1 MFIKT
6 GIQLSL
12 VCIALLISSCDV
24 FKNDSL
30 NNICQEHPEL
40 CDDLYIIADCRF
52 KRTTVIRA
60 RYYDKIEANEV
71 NKQKLLTELD
81 EYQSCLE
88 LTLFLQFT
96 RNKQRKEYRL
106 SNYLTAQTLMQT
118 HIEESRGTQDP
129 ILAYY
134 LWTHHQDLQARQ
146 VFLAAATEK
155 TVSDPRL
162 LFKLA
167 RVNSTGTPQ
176 DALNL
181 FYKALALS
189 RSTEEIPNSTFLLI
203 MTIFYQHK
211 KFEEAYIWALISLK
225 GDQQNASPIN
235 LDLILKRGV
244 VGGERVIL
252 NDRNLAL
259 IAEQYY
265 QQLKVG
271 KFNEQAPLLQTPSIT
286 KTLIN

>member
-1 MFIKT
+1 MFIKMA
-6 GIQLSL
+6 IQLSL
-12 VCIALLISSCDV
+12 VCMALLISSCDG

-30 NNICQEHPEL
+30 NNICKEHSEL
-40 CDDLYIIADCRF
+40 CDDLYIVADCRF
-52 KRTTVIRA
+52 KRTKVIRA

-106 SNYLTAQTLMQT
+106 HNYLTAQTLMQM

-146 VFLAAATEK
+146 VFLAAATK
-155 TVSDPRL
+155 DNVTDPRL

-167 RVNSTGTPQ
+167 RVNSKETPQ
-176 DALNL
+176 DGLNL

-189 RSTEEIPNSTFLLI
+189 SSAEEIPDSTYLLI

-211 KFEEAYIWALISLK
+211 RFEEAYIWALIALK
-225 GDQQNASPIN
+225 VDQQNASPIN
-235 LDLILKRGV
+235 LDLILKKGV
-244 VGGERVIL
+244 VGGEKVIL
-252 NDRNLAL
+252 NDKNLAL
-259 IAEQYY
+259 IAENYY
-265 QQLKVG
+265 QQLKDG
-271 KFNEQAPLLQTPSIT
+271 KFSEQAPLLQQPSAT
-286 KTLIN
+286 QM